1 MRCRK
6 VRSFLSAYCRDEV
19 EGRQRRQVSDHL
31 SACRS
36 CRTEETFYRNL
47 SGAST
52 EISSLKVSTDFN
64 HKLLQRVAQERFA
77 ETRTKAYLA
86 KEAPLFLWRKVV
98 PIAATACVAV
108 LAFVATMTPVLD
120 GDSPKYAYTNTES
133 GEAYMTAQPTANP
146 NMAVRLKD
154 DWTLENQLAQAE
166 RIGHIRNSVIPA
178 SAFTQP
184 GYAGGLTQRVSSG
197 SRPAPFVANYFRI
210 RPVVRIYVIPRPAT
224 DKEGSHA
231 Y

>member
-6 VRSFLSAYCRDEV
+6 VRSFLSAYCRDEI

-31 SACRS
+31 LACRS

-52 EISSLKVSTDFN
+52 EISSLKVSNDFN
-64 HKLLQRVAQERFA
+64 QKLLQRVAQERFA
-77 ETRTKAYLA
+77 ETRTKAYLV
-86 KEAPLFLWRKVV
+86 KEAPLFLWRKVAPV
-98 PIAATACVAV
+98 AATACVVV
-108 LAFVATMTPVLD
+108 LAFIATMSPVFD
-120 GDSPKYAYTNTES
+120 GDSPEYVNTGS
-133 GEAYMTAQPTANP
+133 ADAYMTVQPTANP

-166 RIGHIRNSVIPA
+166 RIHRIRNSVIPA

-184 GYAGGLTQRVSSG
+184 GYADGLNWRVSSG

-210 RPVVRIYVIPRPAT
+210 RPVVRVYVIPQPST